1 MTISTTH
8 AAGVTA
14 GVKTV
19 TGRRLAPLNQAGSLG
34 WMTTLSQSVQSAL
47 AALLSYKLRA
57 ALTLVGIVVGVAG
70 LLVINAFGQ
79 LQKAASGQVF
89 ASANV
94 INVKYAQRSTGGV
107 FAGGGQS
114 TLTPQDVQTVQ
125 KQAHVTA
132 VSPIN
137 AARFEL
143 QAGSNSWSTM
153 VFGGSPALESIQG
166 LSLKEGRFFT
176 QQEDTSGALVVDL
189 STNAANGLFPGQDP
203 VGQSVRIGPVEF
215 QVIGVLKPEGITPA
229 GHDIDE
235 IVYVPLGG
243 SQQRLFGQPF
253 STIALQ
259 VDSPGSVPSVT
270 AAVTQALSQNHRVAA
285 GQQPD
290 FSVSGNQ
297 QQMTAMTNDLASK
310 DRILMLVVGVALL
323 VGGGGIANVML
334 AAVSQ
339 RRREIGLRRAVG
351 ARQRDVLLQF
361 LTEAVTLSL
370 VGGVLGVAVGLGL
383 LALALRAMPVLGS
396 FSLSLDP
403 AGVALALGA
412 AVLLGLGFGFFP
424 ARRAARLD
432 PVEALRR
439 V

>member
-1 MTISTTH
+1 
-8 AAGVTA
+8 
-14 GVKTV
+14 
-19 TGRRLAPLNQAGSLG
+19 
-34 WMTTLSQSVQSAL
+34 
-47 AALLSYKLRA
+47 
-57 ALTLVGIVVGVAG
+57 
-70 LLVINAFGQ
+70 
-79 LQKAASGQVF
+79 
-89 ASANV
+89 V

-107 FAGGGQS
+107 FTGAGQS
-114 TLTPQDVQTVQ
+114 TLTPQDVQTIQ
-125 KQAHVTA
+125 RQAHVTA

-143 QAGSNSWSTM
+143 QAGSKSWSTM
-153 VFGGSPALESIQG
+153 VYGGNPALESIQG

-215 QVIGVLKPEGITPA
+215 KVIGVLQPEGITPA

-259 VDSPGSVPSVT
+259 VDVPASVQPVT
-270 AAVTQALSQNHRVAA
+270 AAITQALSQNHRVAA

-290 FSVSGNQ
+290 FSASGNQ
-297 QQMTAMTNDLASK
+297 QMMSAMANDIASK

-323 VGGGGIANVML
+323 IGGGGIANVML

-370 VGGVLGVAVGLGL
+370 GGGLLGVALGFGL

-396 FSLSLDP
+396 FNLGLDP
-403 AGVALALGA
+403 TAVALALVA
-412 AVLLGLGFGFFP
+412 ALLLGLVFGFFP

>member
-1 MTISTTH
+1 MTISATH
-8 AAGVTA
+8 ATGVS
-14 GVKTV
+14 TV
-19 TGRRLAPLNQAGSLG
+19 PGRRLAPLNQPGSLG
-34 WMTTLSQSVQSAL
+34 WLTTLSHSVQSAL

-70 LLVINAFGQ
+70 LLVIGAFGQ
-79 LQKAASGQVF
+79 LQKSAAGQIF
-89 ASANV
+89 ATGTV
-94 INVKYAQRSTGGV
+94 ISVKYAERSANGV
-107 FAGGGQS
+107 FAGAGQS
-114 TLTPQDVQTVQ
+114 TLTPQDVQTIQ
-125 KQAHVTA
+125 RQAHVTA

-137 AARFEL
+137 AGKFEL

-153 VFGGSPALESIQG
+153 VYGGAPALESIQG
-166 LSLKEGRFFT
+166 LSVKEGRFFS
-176 QQEDTSGALVVDL
+176 QQDDTSGALVVDL

-215 QVIGVLKPEGITPA
+215 QVIGVLQPEGMTPA

-259 VDSPGSVPSVT
+259 VDSPDSVPPVT
-270 AAVTQALSQNHRVAA
+270 GSVTQALSQNHRVTA
-285 GQQPD
+285 GQSPD

-297 QQMTAMTNDLASK
+297 QMMSAMANDMASK
-310 DRILMLVVGVALL
+310 DRILMLVVGIALL

-370 VGGVLGVAVGLGL
+370 VGGVLGVAVGFGL

-396 FSLSLDP
+396 FNLSLDP

-412 AVLLGLGFGFFP
+412 ALVLGLVFGFFP

-432 PVEALRR
+432 PVDALRR
-439 V
+439 A